1 VPATYACGV
10 YLIRP
15 PALVVYRF
23 KYLVLWDPALYTTGT
38 NLRPRPS
45 SGPCRAVQIKGK
57 GEMETYWVGAGE
69 TLSADLVFKK
79 SRSFV
84 YKWIEEAGSF
94 TCQ

>member
-1 VPATYACGV
+1 
-10 YLIRP
+10 
-15 PALVVYRF
+15 
-23 KYLVLWDPALYTTGT
+23 
-38 NLRPRPS
+38 
-45 SGPCRAVQIKGK
+45 VQIKGK